1 MAKVKRIKMSTKERI
16 IILVALVIGIFFV
29 GFVIKFFVKQWQPL
43 AEGEGELDKDTNS
56 YAIKAEEESVNDDG
70 LDLDQ
75 IIEGQFTILALG
87 FDEEGQNTDVMMLIM
102 LDIKNK
108 KINILQIPRD
118 TYVGGSTTGKINA
131 VYAYGDE
138 SLTPIN
144 RVVSKVRDMTEI
156 PIDRYIAINCNDI
169 PPVVDAMGGI
179 PINIPEK
186 IIYEA
191 DKIIEAGEQ
200 TLTGEQSEWFV
211 RFRHD
216 YSEGDIGRVKAQRL
230 FLAAA
235 MTKLKD
241 MGSVKLLSIFPTIQ
255 KYVMSD
261 MSMGEIGSIAEFCET
276 VSMED
281 VTVRMVPGESVAPE
295 DYNGYYIWSVHKDE
309 FADML
314 NEYFRPYQQ
323 AVDADDLDLKE
334 IKNTETYYDAVEDNF
349 QDIVDGNT
357 ESVPRNAVTTTATT
371 KKSSSSKS
379 KKKK

>member
-371 KKSSSSKS
+371 KKSSSKS

>member
-1 MAKVKRIKMSTKERI
+1 MAKVKHVKMSGKEKFI
-16 IILVALVIGIFFV
+16 ICVVLVIGIFFI
-29 GFVIKFFVKQWQPL
+29 GFVAKFFVKQWKPL
-43 AEGEGELDKDTNS
+43 SEGEGSLDKDTNNYS
-56 YAIKAEEESVNDDG
+56 IKSEDEAMNDDG
-70 LDLDQ
+70 LNLDQ
-75 IIEGQFTILALG
+75 IIEGQFTVLALG

-102 LDIKNK
+102 MDIRNR

-118 TYVGGSTTGKINA
+118 TYVGGSTTGKINS
-131 VYAYGDE
+131 VYAYGDQ

-144 RVVSKVRDMTEI
+144 RVVSQVRDMTQI
-156 PIDRYIAINCNDI
+156 PIDRYIAINCKDI

-179 PINIPEK
+179 PINVPEK

-200 TLTGEQSEWFV
+200 VLTGQQSEWFV

-216 YSEGDIGRVKAQRL
+216 YSEGDIGRVKAQRI

-261 MSMGEIGSIAEFCET
+261 MSMGEVGSIADFCQT
-276 VSMED
+276 VTMED
-281 VTVRMVPGESVAPE
+281 VTVRMIPGESVSPD

-309 FADML
+309 FANML
-314 NEYFRPYQQ
+314 NQYFRPYQQ
-323 AVDADDLDLKE
+323 DVNVDDLDLKE
-334 IKNTETYYDAVEDNF
+334 IRNTETYYDAVEDNF
-349 QDIVDGNT
+349 QNIIDGET
-357 ESVPRNAVTTTATT
+357 ESIPRNPVTTAST
-371 KKSSSSKS
+371 KKRS
-379 KKKK
+379 KKKR

>member
-1 MAKVKRIKMSTKERI
+1 
-16 IILVALVIGIFFV
+16 
-29 GFVIKFFVKQWQPL
+29 
-43 AEGEGELDKDTNS
+43 
-56 YAIKAEEESVNDDG
+56 
-70 LDLDQ
+70 
-75 IIEGQFTILALG
+75 
-87 FDEEGQNTDVMMLIM
+87 M